1 MTQETPQEPIRLE
14 FDLKSDTYLSQR
26 TLYER
31 RMPLFLIEG
40 NAPLV
45 SYWCWSES
53 QHHRYVPRS
62 SIQRHVDL
70 GFLAESPLT
79 AMRRALRDPNIF
91 HDFNRIKRSAKVKK
105 NGEIFVYV
113 AEVTLQRVAEVQA
126 QYLERGSINA
136 YQFLFGLEIPDG
148 KGRPTIKLREGMQT
162 KLRMALVIEHSI
174 KAVIRDNQPWYTPA
188 QQAEIL
194 GILNATYTPRM
205 TKPEG
210 GDGGDSCFKVSIE
223 RKMSTIE
230 RER

>member
-70 GFLAESPLT
+70 GFLAESTLT
-79 AMRRALRDPNIF
+79 EMRRALRDPNIF
-91 HDFNRIKRSAKVKK
+91 HDFNRIRKSAKVKK
-105 NGEIFVYV
+105 KGDISVYV
-113 AEVTLQRVAEVQA
+113 AEVTQQRVAEVQA

-148 KGRPTIKLREGMQT
+148 KGRPTIKLREGMQN
-162 KLRMALVIEHSI
+162 KLRMALASEHHI
-174 KAVIRDNQPWYTPA
+174 KAITRDNQPWYTPT

-194 GILNATYTPRM
+194 KILEATYNPRM
-205 TKPEG
+205 TKVEG
-210 GDGGDSCFKVSIE
+210 GDGGDSCFKFAIE
-223 RKMSTIE
+223 RKPMGVG
-230 RER
+230 RE